1 MNQEPT
7 KLFNRN
13 YALLFQGQLVSRL
26 GTQIYA
32 IAMILWIKDAT
43 DSATLVGL
51 LLMVSAIPGVFLSP
65 IGGAIADRFS
75 RRKILVFSDLIRGL
89 AMLVVAGVIY
99 TMADSVDLLLA
110 LLFLVAILSGTV
122 TAFFRPAIAAA
133 IPDLVP
139 KDRVVT
145 ANSMGQLSLQLS
157 VFFGQG
163 LGGMLFRLFGA
174 PFLFLFNGI
183 SFLYAALS
191 ESFIKM
197 PEVAPKEKMSV
208 GESWHR
214 FLSDLKEGFRYTWNR
229 SGLRELVFISAIFNF
244 FTMPAV
250 VLLPFFV
257 EDTLHASKDWYG
269 VILVAFGIGAFLGY
283 VVAGIFRLPGRT
295 RMIVL
300 LAFMV
305 GQSAMYGII
314 GFAPTPFSVLPMALA
329 GGFMG
334 GYIAVNITTVLQLS
348 TPSEVRGRVFGLLGM
363 VAGSLTPIAMG
374 LSGVIADAV
383 DQNIPLIYA
392 VSGGIMVILS
402 VSVAL
407 LPQTRAL
414 LAYEYKPKDRQG
426 PPPGAGPTADR
437 PPVSPTTLPF

>member
-89 AMLVVAGVIY
+89 AMLLVAGLIY
-99 TMADSVDLLLA
+99 TTPDSVNLLLG
-110 LLFLVAILSGTV
+110 LLFIVAILSGTV

-145 ANSMGQLSLQLS
+145 ANSLGQLSLQLS

-163 LGGMLFRLFGA
+163 LGGMLFRLLGA
-174 PFLFLFNGI
+174 PFLFLFNGL
-183 SFLYAALS
+183 SFLYASLS
-191 ESFIKM
+191 ESFINI
-197 PEVAPKEKMSV
+197 PHVAPKEKLSV
-208 GESWHR
+208 RQLWLR
-214 FLSDLKEGFRYTWNR
+214 FLSDLKEGLSYTWNR
-229 SGLRELVFISAIFNF
+229 SGLRELVFISAVFNF

-257 EDTLHASKDWYG
+257 EDTLRASKDWYG
-269 VILVAFGIGAFLGY
+269 IILVAFGIGAFLGY
-283 VVAGIFRLPGRT
+283 MVAGIFRLPGRI
-295 RMIVL
+295 RMMVL
-300 LAFMV
+300 LVFMV
-305 GQSAMYGII
+305 AQSAIYGVI
-314 GFAPTPFSVLPMALA
+314 GFAPSPLAVLPLALS

-374 LSGVIADAV
+374 LSGVVADAV

-392 VSGGIMVILS
+392 VSGVIMVILS
-402 VSVAL
+402 MLVAMF
-407 LPQTRAL
+407 PQTRAL
-414 LAYEYKPKDRQG
+414 LAYEVKPGERPTPSSDKSKTQG
-426 PPPGAGPTADR
+426 
-437 PPVSPTTLPF
+437 PPVSPPTLPF

>member
-13 YALLFQGQLVSRL
+13 YLLLFQGQLVSRL

-32 IAMILWIKDAT
+32 IAMVLWIKDAT
-43 DSATLVGL
+43 NSATLVGM

-75 RRKILVFSDLIRGL
+75 RRKILVFSDLIRWL
-89 AMLVVAGVIY
+89 AMLLVASLIY
-99 TMADSVDLLLA
+99 TMSDSVNLLLG
-110 LLFLVAILSGTV
+110 LLFVVAILSGTI

-145 ANSMGQLSLQLS
+145 ANSLGQLSLQLS

-163 LGGMLFRLFGA
+163 LGGTLFRIMGA
-174 PFLFLFNGI
+174 PFLFLLNGL

-191 ESFIKM
+191 ESFIRM
-197 PEVAPKEKMSV
+197 PQMDVREKV
-208 GESWHR
+208 PIKQELAR
-214 FLSDLKEGFRYTWNR
+214 FSEDLKEGFRYTWRR

-250 VLLPFFV
+250 VLMPFYV
-257 EDTLHASKDWYG
+257 EDVLHASKDWYG
-269 VILVAFGIGAFLGY
+269 IILVAFGIGSFLGY
-283 VVAGIFRLPGRT
+283 IVAGIFRLPGRI
-295 RMIVL
+295 RMIVML
-300 LAFMV
+300 VFMA
-305 GQSAMYGII
+305 GQSIMYGLL
-314 GFAPTPFSVLPMALA
+314 GVVPTPFLVLPLALA

-348 TPSEVRGRVFGLLGM
+348 TPTEVRGRVFGLLGM

-374 LSGVIADAV
+374 LSGVIADAL
-383 DQNIPLIYA
+383 DQNIPLIYV
-392 VSGGIMVILS
+392 VSGIIMVVLS

-414 LAYEYKPKDRQG
+414 LAYEAKPEERQEPPTG
-426 PPPGAGPTADR
+426 PAAGPSSPPPPR
-437 PPVSPTTLPF
+437 TLPF